1 MVALLQK
8 FREDEDGISLTEAL
22 LVTPIV
28 LLVFTTFIEFG
39 FAVFQW
45 NQAAKATQHG
55 ARMLAVSDPLLN
67 DMSGF
72 TSDYPAEQ
80 GGPVPATARSFSC
93 GAGTVACDTTEMQ
106 RLITGSDASCTFVSG
121 TKLGMCD
128 IFPRISANSVLITYY
143 RSGLGYVGRPDGPVL
158 SITVELRNLNFEF
171 LFLGRFLPVSVL
183 TIPAHPVTITSED
196 MSSCKN
202 ECT

>member
-1 MVALLQK
+1 MVGLLRR
-8 FREDEDGISLTEAL
+8 FRSDEDGISLTEAL

-39 FAVFQW
+39 FAVYQW
-45 NQAAKATQHG
+45 NQAAKAVQHG
-55 ARMLAVSDPLLN
+55 ARMIAVSDPLLA
-67 DMSGF
+67 DMSF
-72 TSDYPAEQ
+72 LTEDYPSEQ
-80 GGPVPATARSFSC
+80 GGPVPNTARSVSC
-93 GAGTVACDTTEMQ
+93 GADDVACDATQMQ
-106 RLITGSDASCTFVSG
+106 RLISGSDALCVYAAS
-121 TKLGMCD
+121 TKPGMCD
-128 IFPRISANSVLITYY
+128 IFPRVSANSVHVTYH

-158 SITVELRNLNFEF
+158 SITVELRNLTFDF

-183 TIPAHPVTITSED
+183 NIPAHPVTITSED

>member
-1 MVALLQK
+1 MVALLK
-8 FREDEDGISLTEAL
+8 RFRANEDGISLTEAL

-45 NQAAKATQHG
+45 NQAATAVRHG
-55 ARMLAVSDPLLN
+55 ARMLAVSEPMLA
-67 DMSGF
+67 DMSYL
-72 TSDYPAEQ
+72 TADYPVNE
-80 GGPVPATARSFSC
+80 GGPVPNTARSLSC
-93 GAGTVACDTTEMQ
+93 GAGTTACDPVQMQ
-106 RLITGSDASCTFVSG
+106 RLISGSDTSCTYVAG

-128 IFPRISANSVLITYY
+128 VFPRISANSVRVTYY
-143 RSGLGYVGRPDGPVL
+143 RSGLGYVGRPGGPVL
-158 SITVELRNLNFEF
+158 SITVELRNLTFSF

-202 ECT
+202 ECI